1 MSAPDPAVL
10 ERRREVARRYSR
22 GEAQWEIARA
32 LRVNAATVTRDLDA
46 VRKEW
51 RAEALGDLGKVV
63 AEQLARI
70 DECERQA
77 WAGWAKSQENAET
90 LRARKRGDVAE
101 TEKVS
106 KGQAGDPRFLDVVLR
121 CIERR
126 CKLLGVEPPAQR
138 NQSLHLHLAGLSD
151 DEIEKRIAELQGRAT
166 RAPEGEGAAPDGPAP
181 APGPARLPVGLREL
195 PRGPGRDQPEE
206 ERGGPGDRPAPAGE
220 GPGPPG
226 GLPGLL
232 SGLL

>member
-1 MSAPDPAVL
+1 MSAPSPAVL

-32 LRVNAATVTRDLDA
+32 LRVNAATITRDLDA

-90 LRARKRGDVAE
+90 LRAKKRGDVAE

-121 CIERR
+121 CVERR
-126 CKLLGVEPPAQR
+126 CKLLGIEPPAQR
-138 NQSLHLHLAGLSD
+138 NQSLHFHLAGMSD
-151 DEIEKRIAELQGRAT
+151 DDLERRIEELQGRAT
-166 RAPEGEGAAPDGPAP
+166 RIAKGAGAAVEGQAGRGLGP
-181 APGPARLPVGLREL
+181 LPVGLREL
-195 PRGPGRDQPEE
+195 PGATGRDQPEE
-206 ERGGPGDRPAPAGE
+206 ERGGTGDRPAPGGQ